1 MKKKCLDGLPGLT
14 MQGTKGETGK
24 RGYTTFYNY
33 NESYELYIKND
44 KTNEVEYNTKTLA
57 FYSSNDD
64 GILDSFVCI
73 PNMQLSPIEHDRLLK
88 TEEDSLTL
96 YEISQVITMDLVKD
110 DIYPLFSSG
119 NFSIEDLEDYIDNKE
134 SRVYIV
140 ETLVKLIESYYNN
153 KTRSFDENILNNL
166 EYLKEYK
173 ICIIEK
179 LDTLIYEKSRGNSQ
193 GFDELEVEIVSKKI
207 SYSDWQKTY
216 KTFDGTD
223 DETGEAAISTT
234 FEIIDS
240 IVTLGD
246 DYNIPSDYA
255 ASSDMRQNLESLNI
269 KIFDAVTNQQIL
281 TPVNV
286 QAYTYA
292 DMSTIPTA
300 EFNKTEIGYSNLDFA
315 SLIND
320 KTTTIGELEEYEV
333 TYDTGEEYPIVAKLL
348 KINAGKDYL
357 TSYYLLEDSSVY
369 GKRGCLKG
377 LEGDSNLDLNVYVMP
392 YTGDNVVKN
401 ISVTDYYPYT
411 STVYPYTKAYVVD
424 EYGVDILTEQT
435 TDFMCISFSV
445 FSNMSAKELEKL
457 AVIAN
462 FIKRDN
468 GKKVFTQSTVTNE
481 LWDSP
486 TAEGDSITETDII
499 NSASNEHPFGLIG
512 NYKPGMNFDEED
524 LGDFTIFIKYF
535 DEGNDQQ
542 TYFSEQIV
550 PESIIENYD
559 IELYAY
565 YKTSNAAYQKI
576 YLGEA
581 ALEESVE
588 E

>member
-33 NESYELYIKND
+33 NESYELYVVNE
-44 KTNEVEYNTKTLA
+44 KTNEVTYNTKTLA
-57 FYSSNDD
+57 FYSSNED

-96 YEISQVITMDLVKD
+96 YEISQIIVLDLVKED
-110 DIYPLFSSG
+110 KYPLFSSG
-119 NFSIEDLEDYIDNKE
+119 NFSIEDLEEYIDDKA

-140 ETLVKLIESYYNN
+140 EILVKLIESYYNPT
-153 KTRSFDENILNNL
+153 TRTYKKELLNNL
-166 EYLKEYK
+166 DYLKEYK

-179 LDTLIYEKSRGNSQ
+179 LDTLTYEKTRGNSQ

-207 SYSDWQKTY
+207 NYKEWQKTY

-223 DETGEAAISTT
+223 DETGEAAVTTT

-240 IVTLGD
+240 VVTLGD
-246 DYNIPSDYA
+246 DYNIPSDYIS
-255 ASSDMRQNLESLNI
+255 SSDMRQNLESLNI
-269 KIFDAVTNQQIL
+269 KIIDAVTNQQIL

-292 DMSTIPTA
+292 DMSTIPTS
-300 EFNKTEIGYSNLDFA
+300 EFSKTTIGYSPLEFS
-315 SLIND
+315 SLLND
-320 KTTTIGELEEYEV
+320 KTTTIGELKEYEV
-333 TYDTGEEYPIVAKLL
+333 TYDAGGEYPIVAKLL

-357 TSYYLLEDSSVY
+357 TSYYLLEDSSVF

-377 LEGDSNLDLNVYVMP
+377 AEGDSNLDLNVYVMP

-462 FIKRDN
+462 FTKRDSIRQI
-468 GKKVFTQSTVTNE
+468 FSQSTVTNE
-481 LWDSP
+481 LWNSP
-486 TAEGDSITETDII
+486 EAEDIAKEEDVI
-499 NSASNEHPFGLIG
+499 NAASNEHPFGLIT
-512 NYKPGMNFDEED
+512 NYKPDLNFDNED

-550 PESIIENYD
+550 PEAIIENYN

-576 YLGEA
+576 FLGEA
-581 ALEESVE
+581 SLEESVE